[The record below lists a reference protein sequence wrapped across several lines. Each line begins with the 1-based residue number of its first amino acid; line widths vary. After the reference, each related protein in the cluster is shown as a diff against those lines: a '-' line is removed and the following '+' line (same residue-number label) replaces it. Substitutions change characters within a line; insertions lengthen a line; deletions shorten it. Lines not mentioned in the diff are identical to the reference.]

1 MEQRNVSCNTQRSS
15 HNSCS
20 CGAGGLRPTRFRKEE
35 YLQGMIITLSLVI
48 AMLGTCFFAWKAG
61 LSAQAQ
67 MQEHLAQEVLR
78 FHILANS
85 DSDRD
90 QALKIKIRDQILDYL
105 ELEMPKNLDVGDT
118 KRWIRRHVDELEA
131 LSRETAAENGY
142 DYPVTAAVTTCWF
155 PDKTYGDVTFPA
167 GNYEALRVEI
177 GDAQGHNWWCVL
189 YPNLCF
195 LDAANMVV
203 PDESRQKL
211 QNVLTEEE
219 YAQITTADFHIK
231 WYFMEQWKR

>member
-1 MEQRNVSCNTQRSS
+1 MEQRDLSCNK
-15 HNSCS
+15 
-20 CGAGGLRPTRFRKEE
+20 KEQ
-35 YLQGMIITLSLVI
+35 YLKWTIVILSLAI
-48 AMLGTCFFAWKAG
+48 AALVTGFFAWKSG
-61 LSAQAQ
+61 LLVRAQI
-67 MQEHLAQEVLR
+67 QEHLAQEVLR

-85 DSDRD
+85 DSERD
-90 QALKIKIRDQILDYL
+90 QSLKITVRDQVLDYL
-105 ELEMPKNLDVGDT
+105 ESEMPKALDVMEA
-118 KRWIRRHVDELEA
+118 KRWMRRHVDELEA
-131 LSRETAAENGY
+131 LSRETVAANGY

-167 GNYEALRVEI
+167 GNYEALRIEI

-203 PDESRQKL
+203 PEESKIKL

-231 WYFMEQWKR
+231 SYFMEQWKK

>member
-1 MEQRNVSCNTQRSS
+1 MEQRDLSCNK
-15 HNSCS
+15 
-20 CGAGGLRPTRFRKEE
+20 KEQ
-35 YLQGMIITLSLVI
+35 YLKQAIVVLSLVI
-48 AMLGTCFFAWKAG
+48 AALVSVFFAWQSG
-61 LSAQAQ
+61 LSAQEQ

-85 DSDRD
+85 DSERD
-90 QALKIKIRDQILDYL
+90 QALKVTVRDQILDYL
-105 ELEMPKNLDVGDT
+105 EAEMPKGLDVKET
-118 KRWIRRHVDELEA
+118 RRWLRKNVDALEK
-131 LSRETAAENGY
+131 LSRETVAENGY
-142 DYPVTAAVTTCWF
+142 EYPVTAAVTTCWF

-167 GNYEALRVEI
+167 GNYEALRIEI

-203 PDESRQKL
+203 PEESKMKL
-211 QNVLTEEE
+211 QNVLTEDE

-231 WYFMEQWKR
+231 SYFMEQWKK

>member
-1 MEQRNVSCNTQRSS
+1 MEQRDLSCNK
-15 HNSCS
+15 
-20 CGAGGLRPTRFRKEE
+20 KEQ
-35 YLQGMIITLSLVI
+35 YLKWTIVILSLAI
-48 AMLGTCFFAWKAG
+48 AALVTGFFAWKSG
-61 LSAQAQ
+61 LLVQAQ
-67 MQEHLAQEVLR
+67 IQEHLAQEVLR

-85 DSDRD
+85 DSERD
-90 QALKIKIRDQILDYL
+90 QSLKITVRDQVLDYL
-105 ELEMPKNLDVGDT
+105 ESEMPKALDVMEA
-118 KRWIRRHVDELEA
+118 KRWMRRHVDELEE
-131 LSRETAAENGY
+131 LSRETVAANGY

-167 GNYEALRVEI
+167 GNYEALRIEI

-203 PDESRQKL
+203 PEESKIKL

-231 WYFMEQWKR
+231 SYFMEQWKK

>member
-1 MEQRNVSCNTQRSS
+1 MDERDLNFYKKE
-15 HNSCS
+15 
-20 CGAGGLRPTRFRKEE
+20 RFLKWT
-35 YLQGMIITLSLVI
+35 IVVLSLTI
-48 AMLGTCFFAWKAG
+48 AALITGFLAWKSD
-61 LSAQAQ
+61 LLAQAQ

-85 DSDRD
+85 DSDCDQTLKITVRD
-90 QALKIKIRDQILDYL
+90 QVLDYL
-105 ELEMPKNLDVGDT
+105 EAEMPKALDVKET
-118 KRWIRRHVDELEA
+118 KRWMRKNVDVLEK
-131 LSRETAAENGY
+131 LCREIVAENGY

-167 GNYEALRVEI
+167 GNYEALRIEI

-195 LDAANMVV
+195 LDAANIVV
-203 PDESRQKL
+203 PEESKRKL
-211 QNVLTEEE
+211 QNVLSEEE

-231 WYFMEQWKR
+231 SYFIEQWRK